1 MIASG
6 LPGKDMLDILMI
18 EDEPNIAEAVR
29 FILTR
34 DGWAMTLHGDG
45 EGGVEA
51 IRLARPRLV
60 ILDLMLPNRSG
71 AEILRDLRADP
82 DTAFAMTPVLMLTAR
97 TSHSDEKVAIFA
109 GADEYMRKPFDP
121 DELVVTVN
129 RLIARAKE
137 RRGPGDRP
145 RKLLAV

>member
-45 EGGVEA
+45 EGGVETVPVHA
-51 IRLARPRLV
+51 AELDEADRDRVWAWIKENNGGFASARRIR
-60 ILDLMLPNRSG
+60 RSG
-71 AEILRDLRADP
+71 GEPQARKRF
-82 DTAFAMTPVLMLTAR
+82 AFMLWATGKR
-97 TSHSDEKVAIFA
+97 TW
-109 GADEYMRKPFDP
+109 
-121 DELVVTVN
+121 
-129 RLIARAKE
+129 
-137 RRGPGDRP
+137 
-145 RKLLAV
+145 